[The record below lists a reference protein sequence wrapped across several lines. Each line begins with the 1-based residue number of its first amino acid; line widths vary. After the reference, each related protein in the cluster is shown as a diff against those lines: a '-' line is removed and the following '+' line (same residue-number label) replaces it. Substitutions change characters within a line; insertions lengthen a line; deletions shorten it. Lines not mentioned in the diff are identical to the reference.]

1 MASIMG
7 EMDLQF
13 PFMSGITA
21 PKDFRL
27 GVELEYFPVQLSDL
41 SLVPYDATPGLRD
54 ILSELATQYKWLAV
68 YEGAHVIELLRR
80 DERIT
85 LEAGGVIAYA
95 SPPLASVW
103 DIERALSTFL
113 EELTTVVQPMALG
126 ILPLGFHPFATPD
139 EVALVPQQRYHIMDA
154 YMPQVGT
161 TGRHMMK
168 LTGAAH
174 ITLDFHSEAD
184 AIRKMQLAAKLTPFF
199 VALSANAAVQ
209 ERRYTGRAST
219 RVQAWLSTESGP
231 HGVAGFFISETC
243 QFHGL
248 CGMGSRC
255 SHLLSGALGAKNGRR
270 LPVLP
275 RLPRTGCCT
284 PQ

>member
-113 EELTTVVQPMALG
+113 EELTTVVQAHGARHLASW
-126 ILPLGFHPFATPD
+126 LPSFCHA
-139 EVALVPQQRYHIMDA
+139 
-154 YMPQVGT
+154 
-161 TGRHMMK
+161 
-168 LTGAAH
+168 
-174 ITLDFHSEAD
+174 
-184 AIRKMQLAAKLTPFF
+184 
-199 VALSANAAVQ
+199 
-209 ERRYTGRAST
+209 
-219 RVQAWLSTESGP
+219 
-231 HGVAGFFISETC
+231 
-243 QFHGL
+243 
-248 CGMGSRC
+248 
-255 SHLLSGALGAKNGRR
+255 
-270 LPVLP
+270 
-275 RLPRTGCCT
+275 
-284 PQ
+284 